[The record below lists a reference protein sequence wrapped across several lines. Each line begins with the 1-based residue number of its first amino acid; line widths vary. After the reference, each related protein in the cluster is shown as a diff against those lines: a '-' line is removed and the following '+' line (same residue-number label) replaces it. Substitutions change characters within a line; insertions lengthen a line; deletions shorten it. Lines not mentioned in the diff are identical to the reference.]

1 MKFHVLNRKTH
12 YWASIIFAAPLFVI
26 LATGIVL
33 QVKKQFAWVQPTEL
47 RGTGKTPT
55 VSFEQILA
63 SCQTVRETRVETWD
77 DISRID
83 VRPNR
88 GMLKVTT
95 RDNWEIQLNAETG
108 AVLQTAYRRSDIIE
122 AMHDG
127 SWFHETVKMWLFL
140 PTGIVLLLLWLTGMY
155 LFLLPYV
162 ARRRRKRPP
171 LN

>member
-12 YWASIIFAAPLFVI
+12 YWASIIFALPLLVI
-26 LATGIVL
+26 LVTGIVL

-55 VSFEQILA
+55 ISFEQILTA
-63 SCQTVRETRVETWD
+63 CQSVTETKVESWA
-77 DISRID
+77 DITRID

-95 RDNWEIQLNAETG
+95 KDNWEIQIDAESG
-108 AVLQTAYRRSDIIE
+108 AVLQTAFRRSDVIE

-127 SWFHETVKMWLFL
+127 SWFHEAVKMWLFL
-140 PTGIVLLLLWLTGMY
+140 PTGIVLLLLWLTGIY
-155 LFLLPYV
+155 LFLLPYIV
-162 ARRRRKRPP
+162 RRKRKRSN